1 MFLIIKSIEIN
12 QSSMYSNTHTITI
25 TSIRLRTIHIPL
37 QYLWIGL
44 LDIFSCNNNFN
55 LRIK

>member
-1 MFLIIKSIEIN
+1 MLLIIKSIEIN
-12 QSSMYSNTHTITI
+12 QPSMYSNTHTITI
-25 TSIRLRTIHIPL
+25 TSIRLRTIHISL

>member
-1 MFLIIKSIEIN
+1 MLLIIKSIEIN
-12 QSSMYSNTHTITI
+12 QPSMYSNTHTITI
-25 TSIRLRTIHIPL
+25 TGIRFRTIHISL